1 MTKKTSNKN
10 AHTTLFWKTTPR
22 DMRDQLA
29 AAERRD
35 PRQSPVNQKKIIMRQ
50 CDALAPP
57 GSAENLKSIA
67 SKV

>member
-1 MTKKTSNKN
+1 MPTRPYFGKQRRATCVTNWPPPN
-10 AHTTLFWKTTPR
+10 DATP
-22 DMRDQLA
+22 DKA
-29 AAERRD
+29 
-35 PRQSPVNQKKIIMRQ
+35 PVNQKKIIMRQ